1 MDSVVDLCCGECP
14 SRALLDLV
22 GDRWSLLVMLVVGQG
37 VRRNG
42 ELKRRISGI
51 SQKMLTQTLRAL
63 ESYGVVARHDF
74 QTVPPHV
81 DYELTDLG
89 RSLQCAIAPLPR
101 WVEDNFDAVQA
112 ARAATA
118 PLSAGEVMA
127 R

>member
-1 MDSVVDLCCGECP
+1 
-14 SRALLDLV
+14 
-22 GDRWSLLVMLVVGQG
+22 
-37 VRRNG
+37 
-42 ELKRRISGI
+42 LKRRIAGI

-63 ESYGVVARHDF
+63 ESYGLVARHDF

-81 DYELTDLG
+81 DYELTALG
-89 RSLQCAIAPLPR
+89 HSLQRAVAPLHH

-118 PLSAGEVMA
+118 PLAAGEVMA